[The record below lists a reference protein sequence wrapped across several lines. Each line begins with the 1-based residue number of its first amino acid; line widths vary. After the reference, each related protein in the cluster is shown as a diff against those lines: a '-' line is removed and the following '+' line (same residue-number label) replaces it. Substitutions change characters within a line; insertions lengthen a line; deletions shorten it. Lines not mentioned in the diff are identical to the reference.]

1 MAVNDIVATLH
12 GRVTSAPLRSITS
25 SVVPS
30 NPQGAQTR
38 GGKNYRPGIR
48 GKVIRCHE
56 FTAWQTRRER
66 NLKFVSLTN
75 K

>member
-12 GRVTSAPLRSITS
+12 GRPTSAERSRITS

-30 NPQGAQTR
+30 NPQA
-38 GGKNYRPGIR
+38 GGDKGREIPGN
-48 GKVIRCHE
+48 VIRCHE
-56 FTAWQTRRER
+56 FIAWQTRRER
-66 NLKFVSLTN
+66 NLKIGRLPN

>member
-1 MAVNDIVATLH
+1 MAVNDIVATLC
-12 GRVTSAPLRSITS
+12 GRLTSALRSLITS

-30 NPQGAQTR
+30 NPQAVGN
-38 GGKNYRPGIR
+38 KVPGSS

-56 FTAWQTRRER
+56 FIAWQTRRER
-66 NLKFVSLTN
+66 NLKIVSLTN